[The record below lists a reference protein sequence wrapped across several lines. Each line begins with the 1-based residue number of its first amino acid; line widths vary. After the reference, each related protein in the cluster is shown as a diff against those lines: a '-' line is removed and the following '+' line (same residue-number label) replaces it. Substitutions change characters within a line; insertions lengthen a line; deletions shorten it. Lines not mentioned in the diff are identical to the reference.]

1 MSKKKT
7 STQHVP
13 QKHDRPAA
21 KTTTSSKPS
30 SAQLAREARDT
41 RKFFMVLGVG
51 TVLLV
56 IFLYFIFVGRK

>member
-13 QKHDRPAA
+13 QKHDRPVAA
-21 KTTTSSKPS
+21 KTVSTKSSP
-30 SAQLAREARDT
+30 AQLKKEAHDT
-41 RKFFMVLGVG
+41 RMFFLVLGVG

>member
-7 STQHVP
+7 STPHVP
-13 QKHDRPAA
+13 QKHDRPVA
-21 KTTTSSKPS
+21 KTVSSKS
-30 SAQLAREARDT
+30 SPAQLKREAHDA
-41 RKFFMVLGVG
+41 RKFFLVLGIG